1 MTRVFRSGRGG
12 RFFLL
17 VILVAALVT
26 AVGVWRLQGGTA
38 SAQPAPGLKASRG
51 DLTVT
56 VGGVGR
62 IVQAGEPTQ
71 APPAAGSSTA
81 SAGETPGSAVFP
93 QVSGQVTEFLV
104 SPGDRVVA
112 GEPLAVL
119 DDGGVA
125 AGAISQARIDLDVAQ
140 LERRQKR
147 ASDPLKGT
155 PPTRAEL
162 AAAAAS
168 VISARVRLG
177 RVLLPPRAGD
187 VSTARHDVKR
197 AEADLETTLG
207 GTPEARADAILIAEQ
222 SVELAQARLDRI
234 LAPPHPADIAVAEAE
249 VQKAEADLEALV
261 RSDRTQPVTKKEIDA
276 ATAAIKAARL
286 KLERLLAPPGAADVT
301 AARVELE
308 RARVELRRIQAGPSH
323 AALEAARQAVDAA
336 NARLE
341 QLLSPALASDVSSAR
356 LSSALAAAGPLT
368 VRAPRRGTITAL
380 LTTLGAHVDPPTSM
394 VVMADLERLEVR
406 VDLSEFDIARVKRGQ
421 PATVS
426 VDALGGQS
434 FRGDVLFAALA
445 GTNTSGVVT
454 FPVQV
459 GLADAPGL
467 KPGMNV
473 SVRIVVANRRNV
485 LQLPLEAVTQEG
497 GEATVTVLR
506 RSDQPISRTVKLGL
520 ANNKSVEIVKGL
532 RAGERV
538 VLEESGGGGGE

>member
-222 SVELAQARLDRI
+222 SVELGQARLDRI